1 MPTISYA
8 PIKPTER
15 LMVFIDGAYLR
26 RVFRDLFG
34 DDRIDWK
41 KFQTATLEMYRLLPS
56 NPFQADLIRIY
67 YYDGIADP
75 QDKDYKSQ
83 REYFDLIRLA
93 EKYTVRLGE
102 VIKGKDGLRQKGV
115 DISMAIDSLTKAYRN
130 HYDVAIFIVGDRDFI
145 PLIRA
150 VKDAGKK
157 TVGACYEGQ
166 IVGELMREFDS
177 RIYMHKGGLEG
188 QRKK

>member
-26 RVFRDLFG
+26 KVFRDLFG
-34 DDRIDWK
+34 DDKIDWK
-41 KFQTATLEMYRLLPS
+41 KFHHAMLGMYNVLPS
-56 NPFQADLIRIY
+56 NPFQPDLIRIY
-67 YYDGIADP
+67 YYDGIVNP
-75 QDKDYKSQ
+75 QDKDYELQS
-83 REYFDLIRLA
+83 EYFDLIRLA

-102 VIKGKDGLRQKGV
+102 AIKGKDGLRQKGV
-115 DISMAIDSLTKAYRN
+115 DILMTIDSLTKAYQN

-157 TVGACYEGQ
+157 TVGACYKGQ
-166 IVGELMREFDS
+166 IVSELMREFDS